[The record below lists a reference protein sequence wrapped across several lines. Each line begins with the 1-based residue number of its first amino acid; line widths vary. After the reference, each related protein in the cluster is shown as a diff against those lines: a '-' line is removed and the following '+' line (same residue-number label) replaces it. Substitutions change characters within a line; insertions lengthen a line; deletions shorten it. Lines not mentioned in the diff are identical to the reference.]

1 MPDSLFPDR
10 PRLPVLRP
18 TPIVRVVRRAP
29 LVAICEILGITIDH
43 VVNDGRCKVVVA
55 DFYRVTRA
63 IENEAWLRSELHGV
77 EADAWVA
84 AHL

>member
-1 MPDSLFPDR
+1 MPDSVFPDR
-10 PRLPVLRP
+10 PLLPILRP
-18 TPIVRVVRRAP
+18 TPIVRVVRREP

-43 VVNDGRCKVVVA
+43 VVNDERCKVVVA

-63 IENEAWLRSELHGV
+63 IQNEAWLRSELRAV
-77 EADAWVA
+77 ETAAWVA